1 MYDIKILN
9 SMNNIND
16 NKVNNV
22 FECNLPHDML
32 NPYKHTKNINSHYSP
47 ILHVCMDTR
56 NIKARFNNFR
66 ILLYSGYSSTIVMRW
81 TIKNFNLNKTMW
93 CNGIRKR
100 VISQLIWMLKLILPY
115 HKLVRRKLWHET
127 VMWMT
132 PLREVMI
139 WSWVGIYEHN
149 LG

>member
-32 NPYKHTKNINSHYSP
+32 NTYKHTTNINSHYSP

-66 ILLYSGYSSTIVMRW
+66 ILLYSGYSSTILMRW
-81 TIKNFNLNKTMW
+81 LIKNFNQNKTM
-93 CNGIRKR
+93 
-100 VISQLIWMLKLILPY
+100 
-115 HKLVRRKLWHET
+115 
-127 VMWMT
+127 
-132 PLREVMI
+132 
-139 WSWVGIYEHN
+139 
-149 LG
+149 